1 MDKKKI
7 ASLVRAAAADDRYA
21 FEELYAEYKD
31 RLTGYVTK
39 QSGASDAEDIVSETF
54 LTAMEKLPELKNP
67 EAFGSWLYSIA
78 YNKCMQHYRDSS
90 HTEQVEDIEQLCETV
105 MLPEDYAVNAQTREQ
120 LRGMI
125 NSLPRRSRSAVM
137 LYYYDEK
144 SVSEVASSLG
154 VKESAARK
162 LLLRAREKLKAGI
175 EKLAAGGAVF
185 SAVPMGAVFEAAFDS
200 SPASAA
206 GAAVKSSLAVKLAA
220 AGAIG
225 AVAVGVPLAVSSIG
239 GSYRPVE
246 VPDTVISRTENSSV
260 TEGQQHGLEDLEFD
274 TVANAVS
281 LASAVLGNK
290 YQNLTLPQEIHLPE
304 ADKAYIIS
312 VDNNASQEELW
323 QQYRKLC
330 EPLLGAVPEAEYDER
345 SQAVEVAGEQAGGR
359 GGYVDP
365 SMFFLFDEMP
375 FRIRD
380 EEYESRGLER
390 DVLTAVYDL
399 QGDDISGVS
408 YKVSGEDY
416 PLSEAVKLA
425 ESYYRDNLSFYISTG
440 EEVSPYKAYVFE
452 CPNAG
457 GNYYYYITLRSRAD
471 GIMLARGGHIADL
484 IKPESLPDDDTET
497 PMMMP
502 SEFRLCIGI
511 PGKVS
516 EVQNSYRM
524 AEAGRTELDKIITLK
539 SALAHAEDVLA
550 PNSVYN
556 VSDITLEY
564 CGVCREGEKNR
575 FELHPMWSLILKEYS
590 ESSWSMLEKEQVLCI
605 DAVNGD
611 VMLWDDLSQSFV
623 FGDNVE

>member
-1 MDKKKI
+1 MDKKKT
-7 ASLVRAAAADDRYA
+7 ASLVRAAAAGDRYA
-21 FEELYAEYKD
+21 FEELYAEYRD

-39 QSGASDAEDIVSETF
+39 QSGAGDAEDIVSETF
-54 LTAMEKLPELKNP
+54 LTAMEKLPELKNA

-90 HTEQVEDIEQLCETV
+90 RTEQVEDIEQLCEPV
-105 MLPEDYAVNAQTREQ
+105 MLPEDYAVSAQTREQ

-225 AVAVGVPLAVSSIG
+225 AVAVGVPLAVSVAG
-239 GSYRPVE
+239 GGYRPVE

-260 TEGQQHGLEDLEFD
+260 TEGQQHDLEDLEFD

-281 LASAVLGNK
+281 LAPAVLGNK

-323 QQYRKLC
+323 QQYRKIC
-330 EPLLGAVPEAEYDER
+330 EPLMGTVPEAEYYEA
-345 SQAVEVAGEQAGGR
+345 SQTFELSTENAGGR
-359 GGYVDP
+359 GGYLNP
-365 SMFFLFDEMP
+365 NCFFLFDEMP
-375 FRIRD
+375 FRMWD
-380 EEYESRGLER
+380 EEFEDSGQVR
-390 DVLTAVYDL
+390 DALTAVYDL

-425 ESYYRDNLSFYISTG
+425 ESCYKDNLSFYISPG

-471 GIMLARGGHIADL
+471 GIMLARGGHINDFGA
-484 IKPESLPDDDTET
+484 TEELNDNSKV
-497 PMMMP
+497 PMIMP

-524 AEAGRTELDKIITLK
+524 AEAGRTELEKIITLE
-539 SALAHAEDVLA
+539 SALAHAENVLA
-550 PNSVYN
+550 PNTVYN
-556 VSDITLEY
+556 ISDITLEY
-564 CGVCREGEKNR
+564 CGVCKEGEKNR
-575 FELHPMWSLILKEYS
+575 FELHPMWSLTVQEYS
-590 ESSWSMLEKEQVLCI
+590 ESSWSMLEKKQVLYI